1 MKIITWNINGLRS
14 AEKDK
19 HLTKLIK
26 KYDPDVLCLQEIK
39 MNELIYNL
47 KPYNLYCNFA
57 QKKGYSG
64 VAVFTKDKP
73 IKVLD
78 TFGISQFD
86 KEGRFLLLE
95 FEKYIIINIYVPHG
109 GRKKENH
116 PYKFEVLD
124 QMIKFIKTLKK
135 PIYLCGDFN
144 VAHTEKDVK
153 NYKTNRNNNMFTVDE
168 RSRIDTLLKMGFLD
182 TFRILHDDSDVYSM
196 WPNGFDARKR
206 NMGWRID
213 YIFASTEFASRIN
226 TAEYLKDIYGSDHCP
241 YILEIN
247 HLKENKKMEYIIR
260 EAKKNDA
267 KEIAIMK
274 KKVWDTT
281 YTGIYSQERLDNY
294 DYEKNEKLFINFI
307 ESSTHALYVAEYDKK
322 IVGFIIL
329 GFPQHPY
336 GDYTYEISQLYIL
349 KEHQRK
355 GIGKRL
361 WDVAT
366 TRISEWGVNK
376 FFINCNKY
384 NTPAQHFYEAL
395 GGIVIHIDEDT
406 EDDMIRHRPQ
416 ITYHFDIK

>member
-1 MKIITWNINGLRS
+1 MKIITWNINGYRS
-14 AEKDK
+14 AEREKNFSN
-19 HLTKLIK
+19 LIK
-26 KYDPDVLCLQEIK
+26 NYDPDIVALQEIK
-39 MNELIYNL
+39 MNEKMPSIEKYHT
-47 KPYNLYCNFA
+47 YYNFA
-57 QKKGYSG
+57 ERKGYSG
-64 VAVFTKDKP
+64 VAILSKEKPLRIVDK
-73 IKVLD
+73 L
-78 TFGISQFD
+78 GHCEFD
-86 KEGRFLLLE
+86 REGRFLALE
-95 FEKYIIINIYVPHG
+95 FEDFCILNIYIPHG
-109 GRKKENH
+109 GRKKEKH
-116 PYKFEVLD
+116 PYKFAALEKLND
-124 QMIKFIKTLKK
+124 FIDGLSK
-135 PIYLCGDFN
+135 PIFIATDMN
-144 VAHTEKDVK
+144 IAHEERDVA
-153 NYKTNRNNNMFTVDE
+153 NYKTNYHNNMFTKEE
-168 RSRIDTLLKMGFLD
+168 RSCIDKLLAKGLVD
-182 TFRILHDDSDVYSM
+182 TFRILHKEGGIYSM
-196 WPNGFDARKR
+196 WPNGFDARAR

-213 YIFASTEFASRIN
+213 YIFASTEFTSRIN

-294 DYEKNEKLFINFI
+294 DCEKNEKLFINFI

-336 GDYTYEISQLYIL
+336 GDYIYEISQLYIL
-349 KEHQRK
+349 REHQRK

-361 WDVAT
+361 WAVAT

-406 EDDMIRHRPQ
+406 EDDTIRHRPQ